1 MSRNAR
7 QCDRCGKLYKE
18 YGVERHDNN
27 AIMLISMKMDGTY
40 LEDIPKDLC
49 PECLEEFKTFM
60 EGEEIKKPSPAEN
73 FATGVKEIVT
83 TYNRQDIYNLVKKI
97 AVLEGG
103 FNNIITVQK
112 EIYKELEKRFGI
124 NLKECLIRQKKML
137 ESNGRSTEK
146 YTMLDLIYSEACT
159 RDEYIKI
166 VLEKARKHGICV

>member
-1 MSRNAR
+1 MSRDAR
-7 QCDRCGKLYKE
+7 QCDRCGNLYKE
-18 YGVERHDNN
+18 YGIEKRDNN
-27 AIMLISMKMDGTY
+27 AVMLVSLNMDGGY

-60 EGEEIKKPSPAEN
+60 EGEEIKNSNPVENSETVTEEPA
-73 FATGVKEIVT
+73 T
-83 TYNRQDIYNLVKKI
+83 TYNRQGIYTLIKKI
-97 AVLEGG
+97 AVREGG
-103 FNNIITVQK
+103 FNNTWTVQK

-124 NLKECLIRQKKML
+124 NLNECLTRQKKML
-137 ESNGRSTEK
+137 ESKGRSTEK